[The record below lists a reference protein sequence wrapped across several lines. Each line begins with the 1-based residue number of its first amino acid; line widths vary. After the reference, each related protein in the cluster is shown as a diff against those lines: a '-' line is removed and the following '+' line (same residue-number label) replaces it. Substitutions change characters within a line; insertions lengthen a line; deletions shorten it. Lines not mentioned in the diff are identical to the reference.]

1 MYSLYLF
8 LLSQLNNDKN
18 KYSNCDAHE
27 ITASKGLM
35 KKKST
40 LFIEC
45 SCTIHNVCCGKD
57 LPNIYTIVV
66 GVDCKFFI
74 KRPLAK
80 RVHTTAVSP

>member
-40 LFIEC
+40 
-45 SCTIHNVCCGKD
+45 
-57 LPNIYTIVV
+57 IY
-66 GVDCKFFI
+66 
-74 KRPLAK
+74 
-80 RVHTTAVSP
+80 